1 MEYIMPKGIKQ
12 LKDIHS
18 NVIDKQSELQKKS
31 TIYNSERVAS
41 LEEAIL
47 NGEKP
52 DNACFF
58 HGDSNW
64 RDSGVIFE
72 YTDEELAELEKCA
85 NDCSYFV
92 EKYCKVLNSKGRTL
106 IKLRDYQKRLLN
118 VMSGE
123 KWDNKTDTIVPEHPH
138 CVLLQSRQSGK
149 CLSQFTTIF
158 VTTSIKQKSLNI
170 NNKKYNIFYFIWKK
184 LKKLFVKNI
193 KIFFMQIKNQRQDQ
207 DIVQM
212 NVEKNHK
219 NAKEENLKHNNSVMN
234 NIKLYEIYFSQIK
247 DPTFVDFITYYAYK
261 LNDSKLLKGKLTSFI
276 YKLEHKKF
284 GDHKEKLIEN
294 NQVKFQVKSKNGF
307 NNVTNIYRTKAYET
321 WILTLDNDY
330 TLEAAD
336 EHLVYSSSNFIE
348 TWKFIKDLT
357 TNDYILT
364 DNGWFKVKSVVN
376 THQMQYMA
384 DISIT
389 EDDHSYFSNGI
400 LSHNTVTTACYIVW
414 YLCFHYDRN
423 AFVCANKG
431 RTAAEIMNKIKE
443 ILETLPFFIKPG
455 IVNLS
460 QSRIKFENGCSIK
473 CAAASKSPA
482 TGDSIQLLYIDEA
495 ALIPPGVMEEY
506 WASVIPTMSSFT
518 NSQLIISSTPRTKG
532 DRFYKIVDGACKGEN
547 DFYYQRVDWW
557 EVPGHD
563 EEWAQNQ
570 IGILGEE
577 MFNREFGLSFEN
589 EGARLI
595 SKHTSLFQNKI
606 KQKFIHRDFYSVP
619 QEISDNIIW
628 SPDFDPTYMSYEE
641 LYNRRFLLVVDTAQG
656 IEAGAADKKDSDYN
670 VINIFEIEP
679 LSPNKINVNRNNGPI
694 SAKDVIQYKQI
705 GIYMDN
711 VRDESRCAE
720 AAKYITFQ
728 IFKSGYKD
736 IDNTKILIEINFN
749 GNNWINKF
757 RDHPS
762 FYDNV
767 IIKTARGQLKP
778 GVPVQKMKLQY
789 GFRTTGGEH
798 GKKYYCELGASMM
811 HKRQIIIRQ
820 YDDDVNKSSIS
831 QLNQFCKTASGSS
844 YMGECCHDDISVTC
858 LFVSI
863 AQESRQFRMWINDW
877 IETTQIWGKKLDII
891 RNMLQIYVEK
901 EAQIS
906 DELHSA
912 FYETVG
918 QSFGKLTHEQKGY
931 GSLMS
936 GNINN
941 NNNYMFGNSIQ
952 SGFGNMLPTR
962 HY

>member
-1 MEYIMPKGIKQ
+1 MPKGIKQ

-18 NVIDKQSELQKKS
+18 NVMDKQAELQKKS
-31 TIYNSERVAS
+31 TVYTSERVAN

-52 DNACFF
+52 DNACFY

-72 YTDEELAELEKCA
+72 YSDEELSELEKCS
-85 NDCSYFV
+85 NDCAYFV
-92 EKYCKVLNSKGRTL
+92 ENYCKVMNSNGRTL
-106 IKLRDYQKRLLN
+106 IKLRDYQTRLLN
-118 VMSGE
+118 VLSAE
-123 KWDNKTDTIVPEHPH
+123 KWDQKTDTIVPEHSH
-138 CVLLQSRQSGK
+138 CVLMQSRQSGK
-149 CLSQFTTIF
+149 TI
-158 VTTSIKQKSLNI
+158 
-170 NNKKYNIFYFIWKK
+170 
-184 LKKLFVKNI
+184 
-193 KIFFMQIKNQRQDQ
+193 
-207 DIVQM
+207 
-212 NVEKNHK
+212 
-219 NAKEENLKHNNSVMN
+219 
-234 NIKLYEIYFSQIK
+234 
-247 DPTFVDFITYYAYK
+247 
-261 LNDSKLLKGKLTSFI
+261 
-276 YKLEHKKF
+276 
-284 GDHKEKLIEN
+284 
-294 NQVKFQVKSKNGF
+294 
-307 NNVTNIYRTKAYET
+307 
-321 WILTLDNDY
+321 
-330 TLEAAD
+330 
-336 EHLVYSSSNFIE
+336 
-348 TWKFIKDLT
+348 
-357 TNDYILT
+357 
-364 DNGWFKVKSVVN
+364 
-376 THQMQYMA
+376 
-384 DISIT
+384 
-389 EDDHSYFSNGI
+389 
-400 LSHNTVTTACYIVW
+400 TTACFIVW
-414 YLCFHYDRN
+414 YVCFHYDRN

-443 ILETLPFFIKPG
+443 ILESLPFFLKPG

-460 QSRIKFENGCSIK
+460 QARMKFENGCSIK

-495 ALIPPGVMEEY
+495 ALIPAGVMEEY

-563 EEWAQNQ
+563 EEWAKKQ
-570 IGILGEE
+570 IGVLGEE

-595 SKHTSLFQNKI
+595 SKHTSIFQNRI
-606 KQKFIHRDFYSVP
+606 KQKFVNRDFYSVP
-619 QEISDNIIW
+619 QEISNNIIW
-628 SPDFDPTYMSYEE
+628 APDFNPTYMSYEE
-641 LYNRRFLLVVDTAQG
+641 LKNRRFLLVIDTAQG
-656 IEAGAADKKDSDYN
+656 IEAGAVDKKDADYN

-679 LSPNKINVNRNNGPI
+679 LSPNKININRNNGPI
-694 SAKDVIQYKQI
+694 NITDVIQYKQV

-711 VRDESRCAE
+711 IRNESICAE

-778 GVPVQKMKLQY
+778 GVPVQQMKLQY

-820 YDDDVNKSSIS
+820 YDDDINKSSVS
-831 QLNQFCKTASGSS
+831 QLNQFCKTNNGS

-863 AQESRQFRMWINDW
+863 AQESRQFRMWLNEW
-877 IETTQIWGKKLDII
+877 IESTNMWGRKLNII
-891 RNMLQIYVEK
+891 RQMLQIYVEK

-912 FYETVG
+912 FYASAG
-918 QSFGKLTHEQKGY
+918 QSFGKLTHEQHGY
-931 GSLMS
+931 GSVMS
-936 GNINN
+936 GEMPNQFENGV
-941 NNNYMFGNSIQ
+941 YHQ
-952 SGFGNMLPTR
+952 GFGNMLSKR
-962 HY
+962 Y

>member
-1 MEYIMPKGIKQ
+1 MPKGIKQ

-18 NVIDKQSELQKKS
+18 NVMDKQAELQKKS
-31 TIYNSERVAS
+31 TVYTSERVAN

-52 DNACFF
+52 DNACFY

-72 YTDEELAELEKCA
+72 YSDEELSELEKCS
-85 NDCSYFV
+85 NDCAYFV
-92 EKYCKVLNSKGRTL
+92 ENYCKVMNSNGRTL
-106 IKLRDYQKRLLN
+106 IKLRDYQTRLLN
-118 VMSGE
+118 VLSAE
-123 KWDNKTDTIVPEHPH
+123 KWDQKTDTIIPEHSH
-138 CVLLQSRQSGK
+138 CVLMQSRQSGK
-149 CLSQFTTIF
+149 TI
-158 VTTSIKQKSLNI
+158 
-170 NNKKYNIFYFIWKK
+170 
-184 LKKLFVKNI
+184 
-193 KIFFMQIKNQRQDQ
+193 
-207 DIVQM
+207 
-212 NVEKNHK
+212 
-219 NAKEENLKHNNSVMN
+219 
-234 NIKLYEIYFSQIK
+234 
-247 DPTFVDFITYYAYK
+247 
-261 LNDSKLLKGKLTSFI
+261 
-276 YKLEHKKF
+276 
-284 GDHKEKLIEN
+284 
-294 NQVKFQVKSKNGF
+294 
-307 NNVTNIYRTKAYET
+307 
-321 WILTLDNDY
+321 
-330 TLEAAD
+330 
-336 EHLVYSSSNFIE
+336 
-348 TWKFIKDLT
+348 
-357 TNDYILT
+357 
-364 DNGWFKVKSVVN
+364 
-376 THQMQYMA
+376 
-384 DISIT
+384 
-389 EDDHSYFSNGI
+389 
-400 LSHNTVTTACYIVW
+400 TTACFIVW
-414 YLCFHYDRN
+414 YVCFHYDRN
-423 AFVCANKG
+423 AFICANKG

-443 ILETLPFFIKPG
+443 ILESLPFFLKPG

-460 QSRIKFENGCSIK
+460 QARMKFENGCSIK

-495 ALIPPGVMEEY
+495 ALIPAGVMEEY

-563 EEWAQNQ
+563 EEWAKKQ
-570 IGILGEE
+570 IGVLGEE

-595 SKHTSLFQNKI
+595 SKHTSIFQNRI
-606 KQKFIHRDFYSVP
+606 KQKFVNRDFYSVP
-619 QEISDNIIW
+619 QEISNNIIW
-628 SPDFDPTYMSYEE
+628 APDFNPTYMSYEE
-641 LYNRRFLLVVDTAQG
+641 LKNRRFLLVIDTAQG
-656 IEAGAADKKDSDYN
+656 IEAGAVDKKDADYN

-679 LSPNKINVNRNNGPI
+679 LSPNKININRNNGPI
-694 SAKDVIQYKQI
+694 NITDVIQYKQV

-711 VRDESRCAE
+711 IRNESICAE

-778 GVPVQKMKLQY
+778 GVPVQQMKLQY

-820 YDDDVNKSSIS
+820 YDDDINKSSVS
-831 QLNQFCKTASGSS
+831 QLNQFCKTNNGS

-863 AQESRQFRMWINDW
+863 AQESRQFRMWLNEW
-877 IETTQIWGKKLDII
+877 LESTNIWGHKLNII
-891 RNMLQIYVEK
+891 RQMLQIYVEK

-912 FYETVG
+912 FYASAG
-918 QSFGKLTHEQKGY
+918 QSFGKLTHEQHGY
-931 GSLMS
+931 GSVMS
-936 GNINN
+936 GEMPNQFENGV
-941 NNNYMFGNSIQ
+941 YHQ
-952 SGFGNMLPTR
+952 GFGNMLSKR
-962 HY
+962 Y

>member
-1 MEYIMPKGIKQ
+1 MPKGIKQ

-18 NVIDKQSELQKKS
+18 NVMDKQAELQKKS
-31 TIYNSERVAS
+31 TVYTSERVAN

-52 DNACFF
+52 DNACFY

-72 YTDEELAELEKCA
+72 YSDEELSELEKCS
-85 NDCSYFV
+85 NDCAYFV
-92 EKYCKVLNSKGRTL
+92 ENYCKVMNSNGRTL
-106 IKLRDYQKRLLN
+106 IKLRDYQTRLLN
-118 VMSGE
+118 VLSAE
-123 KWDNKTDTIVPEHPH
+123 KWDQKTDTIVPEHSH
-138 CVLLQSRQSGK
+138 CVLMQSRQSGK
-149 CLSQFTTIF
+149 TI
-158 VTTSIKQKSLNI
+158 
-170 NNKKYNIFYFIWKK
+170 
-184 LKKLFVKNI
+184 
-193 KIFFMQIKNQRQDQ
+193 
-207 DIVQM
+207 
-212 NVEKNHK
+212 
-219 NAKEENLKHNNSVMN
+219 
-234 NIKLYEIYFSQIK
+234 
-247 DPTFVDFITYYAYK
+247 
-261 LNDSKLLKGKLTSFI
+261 
-276 YKLEHKKF
+276 
-284 GDHKEKLIEN
+284 
-294 NQVKFQVKSKNGF
+294 
-307 NNVTNIYRTKAYET
+307 
-321 WILTLDNDY
+321 
-330 TLEAAD
+330 
-336 EHLVYSSSNFIE
+336 
-348 TWKFIKDLT
+348 
-357 TNDYILT
+357 
-364 DNGWFKVKSVVN
+364 
-376 THQMQYMA
+376 
-384 DISIT
+384 
-389 EDDHSYFSNGI
+389 
-400 LSHNTVTTACYIVW
+400 TTACFIVW
-414 YLCFHYDRN
+414 YVCFHYDRN

-443 ILETLPFFIKPG
+443 ILESLPFFLKPG

-460 QSRIKFENGCSIK
+460 QARMKFENGCSIK

-495 ALIPPGVMEEY
+495 ALIPAGVMEEY

-563 EEWAQNQ
+563 EEWAKKQ
-570 IGILGEE
+570 IGVLGEE

-595 SKHTSLFQNKI
+595 SKHTSIFQNRI
-606 KQKFIHRDFYSVP
+606 KQKFVNRDFYSVP
-619 QEISDNIIW
+619 QEISNNIIW
-628 SPDFDPTYMSYEE
+628 APDFNPTYMSYEE
-641 LYNRRFLLVVDTAQG
+641 LKNRRFLLVIDTAQG
-656 IEAGAADKKDSDYN
+656 IEAGAVDKKDADYN

-679 LSPNKINVNRNNGPI
+679 LSPNKININRNNGPI
-694 SAKDVIQYKQI
+694 NITDVIQYKQV

-711 VRDESRCAE
+711 IRNESICAE

-778 GVPVQKMKLQY
+778 GVPVQQMKLQY

-820 YDDDVNKSSIS
+820 YDDDINKSSVS
-831 QLNQFCKTASGSS
+831 QLNQFCKTNNGS

-863 AQESRQFRMWINDW
+863 AQESRQFRMWLNEW
-877 IETTQIWGKKLDII
+877 IETTNMWGRKLNII
-891 RNMLQIYVEK
+891 RQMLQIYVEK

-912 FYETVG
+912 FYASAG
-918 QSFGKLTHEQKGY
+918 QSFGKLTHEQHGY
-931 GSLMS
+931 GSVMS
-936 GNINN
+936 GEIPNQFENGV
-941 NNNYMFGNSIQ
+941 YHQ
-952 SGFGNMLPTR
+952 GFGNMLSKR
-962 HY
+962 Y

>member
-1 MEYIMPKGIKQ
+1 MPKGIKQ

-18 NVIDKQSELQKKS
+18 NVMDKQAELQKKS
-31 TIYNSERVAS
+31 TVYTSERVAN

-52 DNACFF
+52 DNACFY

-72 YTDEELAELEKCA
+72 YSDEELSELEKCS
-85 NDCSYFV
+85 NDCAYFV
-92 EKYCKVLNSKGRTL
+92 ENYCKVMNSNGRTL
-106 IKLRDYQKRLLN
+106 IKLRDYQTRLLN
-118 VMSGE
+118 VLSAE
-123 KWDNKTDTIVPEHPH
+123 KWDQKTDTIVPEHSH
-138 CVLLQSRQSGK
+138 CVLMQSRQSGK
-149 CLSQFTTIF
+149 TI
-158 VTTSIKQKSLNI
+158 
-170 NNKKYNIFYFIWKK
+170 
-184 LKKLFVKNI
+184 
-193 KIFFMQIKNQRQDQ
+193 
-207 DIVQM
+207 
-212 NVEKNHK
+212 
-219 NAKEENLKHNNSVMN
+219 
-234 NIKLYEIYFSQIK
+234 
-247 DPTFVDFITYYAYK
+247 
-261 LNDSKLLKGKLTSFI
+261 
-276 YKLEHKKF
+276 
-284 GDHKEKLIEN
+284 
-294 NQVKFQVKSKNGF
+294 
-307 NNVTNIYRTKAYET
+307 
-321 WILTLDNDY
+321 
-330 TLEAAD
+330 
-336 EHLVYSSSNFIE
+336 
-348 TWKFIKDLT
+348 
-357 TNDYILT
+357 
-364 DNGWFKVKSVVN
+364 
-376 THQMQYMA
+376 
-384 DISIT
+384 
-389 EDDHSYFSNGI
+389 
-400 LSHNTVTTACYIVW
+400 TTACFIVW
-414 YLCFHYDRN
+414 YVCFHYDRN

-443 ILETLPFFIKPG
+443 ILESLPFFLKPG

-460 QSRIKFENGCSIK
+460 QARMKFENGCSIK

-495 ALIPPGVMEEY
+495 ALIPAGVMEEY

-563 EEWAQNQ
+563 EEWAKKQ
-570 IGILGEE
+570 IGVLGEE

-595 SKHTSLFQNKI
+595 SKHTSIFQNRI
-606 KQKFIHRDFYSVP
+606 KQKFVNRDFYSVP
-619 QEISDNIIW
+619 QEISNNIIW
-628 SPDFDPTYMSYEE
+628 AHDFNPTYMSYEE
-641 LYNRRFLLVVDTAQG
+641 LKNRRFLLVIDTAQG
-656 IEAGAADKKDSDYN
+656 IEAGAVDKKDADYN

-679 LSPNKINVNRNNGPI
+679 LSPNKININRNNGPI
-694 SAKDVIQYKQI
+694 NITDVIQYKQV

-711 VRDESRCAE
+711 IRNESICAE

-778 GVPVQKMKLQY
+778 GVPVQQMKLQY

-820 YDDDVNKSSIS
+820 YDDDINKSSVS
-831 QLNQFCKTASGSS
+831 QLNQFCKTNNGS

-863 AQESRQFRMWINDW
+863 AQESRQFRMWLNEW
-877 IETTQIWGKKLDII
+877 IESTNMWGHKLNII
-891 RNMLQIYVEK
+891 RQMLQIYVEK

-912 FYETVG
+912 FYASAG
-918 QSFGKLTHEQKGY
+918 QSFGKLTHEQHGY
-931 GSLMS
+931 GSVMS
-936 GNINN
+936 GEMPNQFENGV
-941 NNNYMFGNSIQ
+941 YHQ
-952 SGFGNMLPTR
+952 GFGNMLSKR
-962 HY
+962 Y

>member
-1 MEYIMPKGIKQ
+1 MPKGIKQ

-18 NVIDKQSELQKKS
+18 NVMDKQAELQKKS
-31 TIYNSERVAS
+31 TVYTSERVS
-41 LEEAIL
+41 NLEEAIL

-52 DNACFF
+52 DNACFY

-72 YTDEELAELEKCA
+72 YSDEELSELEKCS
-85 NDCSYFV
+85 NDCAYFV
-92 EKYCKVLNSKGRTL
+92 ENYCKVMNSNGRTL
-106 IKLRDYQKRLLN
+106 IKLRDYQTRLLN
-118 VMSGE
+118 VLSAE
-123 KWDNKTDTIVPEHPH
+123 KWDQKTDTIVPEHSH
-138 CVLLQSRQSGK
+138 CVLMQSRQSGK
-149 CLSQFTTIF
+149 TI
-158 VTTSIKQKSLNI
+158 
-170 NNKKYNIFYFIWKK
+170 
-184 LKKLFVKNI
+184 
-193 KIFFMQIKNQRQDQ
+193 
-207 DIVQM
+207 
-212 NVEKNHK
+212 
-219 NAKEENLKHNNSVMN
+219 
-234 NIKLYEIYFSQIK
+234 
-247 DPTFVDFITYYAYK
+247 
-261 LNDSKLLKGKLTSFI
+261 
-276 YKLEHKKF
+276 
-284 GDHKEKLIEN
+284 
-294 NQVKFQVKSKNGF
+294 
-307 NNVTNIYRTKAYET
+307 
-321 WILTLDNDY
+321 
-330 TLEAAD
+330 
-336 EHLVYSSSNFIE
+336 
-348 TWKFIKDLT
+348 
-357 TNDYILT
+357 
-364 DNGWFKVKSVVN
+364 
-376 THQMQYMA
+376 
-384 DISIT
+384 
-389 EDDHSYFSNGI
+389 
-400 LSHNTVTTACYIVW
+400 TTACFIVW
-414 YLCFHYDRN
+414 YVCFHYDRN

-443 ILETLPFFIKPG
+443 ILESLPFFLKPG

-460 QSRIKFENGCSIK
+460 QARMKFENGCSIK

-495 ALIPPGVMEEY
+495 ALIPAGVMEEY

-563 EEWAQNQ
+563 EEWAKKQ
-570 IGILGEE
+570 IGVLGEE

-595 SKHTSLFQNKI
+595 SKHTSIFQNRI
-606 KQKFIHRDFYSVP
+606 KQKFVNRDFYSVP
-619 QEISDNIIW
+619 QEISNNIIW
-628 SPDFDPTYMSYEE
+628 APDFNPTYMSYEE
-641 LYNRRFLLVVDTAQG
+641 LKNRRFLLVIDTAQG
-656 IEAGAADKKDSDYN
+656 IEAGAVDKKDADYN

-679 LSPNKINVNRNNGPI
+679 LSPNKININRNNGPI
-694 SAKDVIQYKQI
+694 NITDVIQYKQV

-711 VRDESRCAE
+711 IRNESICAE

-778 GVPVQKMKLQY
+778 GVPVQQMKLQY

-820 YDDDVNKSSIS
+820 YDDDINKSSVS
-831 QLNQFCKTASGSS
+831 QLNQFCKTNNGS

-863 AQESRQFRMWINDW
+863 AQESRQFRMWLNEW
-877 IETTQIWGKKLDII
+877 IESTNMWGRKLNII
-891 RNMLQIYVEK
+891 RQMLQIYVEK

-912 FYETVG
+912 FYASAG
-918 QSFGKLTHEQKGY
+918 QSFGKLTHEQHGY
-931 GSLMS
+931 GSVMS
-936 GNINN
+936 GEMPNQFENGV
-941 NNNYMFGNSIQ
+941 YHQ
-952 SGFGNMLPTR
+952 GFGNMLSKR
-962 HY
+962 Y

>member
-1 MEYIMPKGIKQ
+1 MPKGIKQ

-18 NVIDKQSELQKKS
+18 NVMDKQAELQKKS
-31 TIYNSERVAS
+31 TVYTSERVAN

-52 DNACFF
+52 DNACFY

-72 YTDEELAELEKCA
+72 YSDEELSELEKCS
-85 NDCSYFV
+85 NDCAYFV
-92 EKYCKVLNSKGRTL
+92 ENYCKVMNSNGRTL
-106 IKLRDYQKRLLN
+106 IKLRDYQTRLLN
-118 VMSGE
+118 VLSAE
-123 KWDNKTDTIVPEHPH
+123 KWDQKTDTIVPEHSH
-138 CVLLQSRQSGK
+138 CVLMQSRQSGK
-149 CLSQFTTIF
+149 TI
-158 VTTSIKQKSLNI
+158 
-170 NNKKYNIFYFIWKK
+170 
-184 LKKLFVKNI
+184 
-193 KIFFMQIKNQRQDQ
+193 
-207 DIVQM
+207 
-212 NVEKNHK
+212 
-219 NAKEENLKHNNSVMN
+219 
-234 NIKLYEIYFSQIK
+234 
-247 DPTFVDFITYYAYK
+247 
-261 LNDSKLLKGKLTSFI
+261 
-276 YKLEHKKF
+276 
-284 GDHKEKLIEN
+284 
-294 NQVKFQVKSKNGF
+294 
-307 NNVTNIYRTKAYET
+307 
-321 WILTLDNDY
+321 
-330 TLEAAD
+330 
-336 EHLVYSSSNFIE
+336 
-348 TWKFIKDLT
+348 
-357 TNDYILT
+357 
-364 DNGWFKVKSVVN
+364 
-376 THQMQYMA
+376 
-384 DISIT
+384 
-389 EDDHSYFSNGI
+389 
-400 LSHNTVTTACYIVW
+400 TTACFIVW
-414 YLCFHYDRN
+414 YVCFHYDRN

-443 ILETLPFFIKPG
+443 ILESLPFFLKPG

-460 QSRIKFENGCSIK
+460 QARMKFENGCSIK

-495 ALIPPGVMEEY
+495 ALIPAGVMEEY

-563 EEWAQNQ
+563 EEWAKKQ
-570 IGILGEE
+570 IGVLGEE

-595 SKHTSLFQNKI
+595 SKHTSIFQNRI
-606 KQKFIHRDFYSVP
+606 KQKFVNRDFYSVP
-619 QEISDNIIW
+619 QEISNNIIW
-628 SPDFDPTYMSYEE
+628 APDFNPTYMSYEE
-641 LYNRRFLLVVDTAQG
+641 LKNRRFLLVIDTAQG
-656 IEAGAADKKDSDYN
+656 IEAGAVDKKDADYN

-679 LSPNKINVNRNNGPI
+679 LSPNKININRNNGPI
-694 SAKDVIQYKQI
+694 NITDVIQYKQV

-711 VRDESRCAE
+711 IRNESICAE

-767 IIKTARGQLKP
+767 IIKTAKGQLKP
-778 GVPVQKMKLQY
+778 GVPVQQMKLQY

-798 GKKYYCELGASMM
+798 GKKYFCELGASMM

-820 YDDDVNKSSIS
+820 YDDDINKSSVS
-831 QLNQFCKTASGSS
+831 QLNQFCKTNNGS

-863 AQESRQFRMWINDW
+863 AQESRQFRMWLNEW
-877 IETTQIWGKKLDII
+877 IESTNMWGRKLNII
-891 RNMLQIYVEK
+891 RQMLQIYVEK

-912 FYETVG
+912 FYASAG
-918 QSFGKLTHEQKGY
+918 QSFGKLTHEQHGY
-931 GSLMS
+931 GSVMS
-936 GNINN
+936 GEMPNQFENGV
-941 NNNYMFGNSIQ
+941 YHQ
-952 SGFGNMLPTR
+952 GFGNMLSKR
-962 HY
+962 Y

>member
-1 MEYIMPKGIKQ
+1 MPKGIKQ

-18 NVIDKQSELQKKS
+18 NVMDKQAELQKKS
-31 TIYNSERVAS
+31 TVYTSERVAN

-52 DNACFF
+52 DNACFY

-72 YTDEELAELEKCA
+72 YSDEELSELEKCS
-85 NDCSYFV
+85 NDCAYFV
-92 EKYCKVLNSKGRTL
+92 ENYCKVMNSNGRTL
-106 IKLRDYQKRLLN
+106 IKLRDYQTRLLN
-118 VMSGE
+118 VLSAE
-123 KWDNKTDTIVPEHPH
+123 KWDQKTDTIIPEHSH
-138 CVLLQSRQSGK
+138 CVLMQSRQSGK
-149 CLSQFTTIF
+149 TI
-158 VTTSIKQKSLNI
+158 
-170 NNKKYNIFYFIWKK
+170 
-184 LKKLFVKNI
+184 
-193 KIFFMQIKNQRQDQ
+193 
-207 DIVQM
+207 
-212 NVEKNHK
+212 
-219 NAKEENLKHNNSVMN
+219 
-234 NIKLYEIYFSQIK
+234 
-247 DPTFVDFITYYAYK
+247 
-261 LNDSKLLKGKLTSFI
+261 
-276 YKLEHKKF
+276 
-284 GDHKEKLIEN
+284 
-294 NQVKFQVKSKNGF
+294 
-307 NNVTNIYRTKAYET
+307 
-321 WILTLDNDY
+321 
-330 TLEAAD
+330 
-336 EHLVYSSSNFIE
+336 
-348 TWKFIKDLT
+348 
-357 TNDYILT
+357 
-364 DNGWFKVKSVVN
+364 
-376 THQMQYMA
+376 
-384 DISIT
+384 
-389 EDDHSYFSNGI
+389 
-400 LSHNTVTTACYIVW
+400 TTACFIVW
-414 YLCFHYDRN
+414 YVCFHYDRN

-443 ILETLPFFIKPG
+443 ILESLPFFLKPG

-460 QSRIKFENGCSIK
+460 QARMKFENGCSIK

-495 ALIPPGVMEEY
+495 ALIPAGVMEEY

-563 EEWAQNQ
+563 EEWAKKQ
-570 IGILGEE
+570 IGVLGEE

-595 SKHTSLFQNKI
+595 SKHTSIFQNRI
-606 KQKFIHRDFYSVP
+606 KQKFVNRDFYSVP
-619 QEISDNIIW
+619 QEISNNIIW
-628 SPDFDPTYMSYEE
+628 APDFNPTYMSYEE
-641 LYNRRFLLVVDTAQG
+641 LKNRRFLLVIDTAQG
-656 IEAGAADKKDSDYN
+656 IEAGAVDKKDSDYN

-679 LSPNKINVNRNNGPI
+679 LSPNKININRNNGPI
-694 SAKDVIQYKQI
+694 NITDVIQYKQV

-711 VRDESRCAE
+711 IKNESICAE

-778 GVPVQKMKLQY
+778 GVPVQQMKLQY

-820 YDDDVNKSSIS
+820 YDDDINKSSVS
-831 QLNQFCKTASGSS
+831 QLNQFCKTNNGS

-863 AQESRQFRMWINDW
+863 AQESRQFRMWLNEW
-877 IETTQIWGKKLDII
+877 LESTNIWGRKLDII
-891 RNMLQIYVEK
+891 RQMLQIYVEK

-912 FYETVG
+912 FYASAG
-918 QSFGKLTHEQKGY
+918 QSFGKLTHEQHGY
-931 GSLMS
+931 GSVMS
-936 GNINN
+936 GEMPNQFENGV
-941 NNNYMFGNSIQ
+941 YHQ
-952 SGFGNMLPTR
+952 GFGNMLSKR
-962 HY
+962 F